1 MKSMYAIIV
10 PAFIALVVILGWF
23 LLGPERL
30 WSMFGPADLGPVE
43 FETLVRRES
52 PNDALACSPR
62 FCKANSDFLPPT
74 FATDA
79 QGLRAA
85 MARVIASEP
94 NIENVGTDDVAMT
107 ERYVQ
112 RTPLLRFPDTIVV
125 RYFPLESGEGS
136 TLAIYSRS
144 QLGYG
149 DMGTNKAR
157 IARWL
162 DRLKTL
168 VPVAG

>member
-1 MKSMYAIIV
+1 MKAMYTLIV
-10 PAFIALVVILGWF
+10 AAVIALLAVVGW
-23 LLGPERL
+23 LLVGPERL

-43 FETLVRRES
+43 FETLVRRVS
-52 PNDALACSPR
+52 PNDALACPPR
-62 FCKANSDFLPPT
+62 RCKANSDLLPST
-74 FATDA
+74 FAIDA

-85 MARVIASEP
+85 MAQVIASEP

-112 RTPLLRFPDTIVV
+112 RTSLLRFPDTIVV
-125 RYFPLESGEGS
+125 RYFQQEPGEGS

-144 QLGYG
+144 QLGYS
-149 DMGTNKAR
+149 DMGVNKAR

-162 DRLKTL
+162 DKLKTR
-168 VPVAG
+168 VPVAK

>member
-10 PAFIALVVILGWF
+10 PALIALVVILGWF
-23 LLGPERL
+23 LVGPERL

-43 FETLVRRES
+43 FETLVRRER
-52 PNDALACSPR
+52 PNDALACPPR
-62 FCKANSDFLPPT
+62 FCKANSDLLPPT
-74 FATDA
+74 FAVDA

-85 MARVIASEP
+85 MARLIASEP
-94 NIENVGTDDVAMT
+94 NIENVQTDDVAMT

-125 RYFPLESGEGS
+125 RYFQLEPGESG

-144 QLGYG
+144 QLGYS
-149 DMGTNKAR
+149 DMGVNKSR
-157 IARWL
+157 IAHWF
-162 DRLKTL
+162 DKLKRL
-168 VPVAG
+168 VPVAE

>member
-1 MKSMYAIIV
+1 MHAITVLALIV
-10 PAFIALVVILGWF
+10 VVAILGWF
-23 LLGPERL
+23 LAGPERL
-30 WSMFGPADLGPVE
+30 WSMFGPADLGSVE

-52 PNDALACSPR
+52 PNEALACPPR
-62 FCKANSDFLPPT
+62 FCKAHSDLVPPT

-94 NIENVGTDDVAMT
+94 NIENVGSDDVAMT

-125 RYFPLESGEGS
+125 RYFPLEPGERS

-149 DMGTNKAR
+149 DMGINKAR

-162 DRLKTL
+162 DKLKTL

>member
-1 MKSMYAIIV
+1 MKAMYTLLVA
-10 PAFIALVVILGWF
+10 ALIALLAVVGWF
-23 LLGPERL
+23 LVGPERL

-43 FETLVRRES
+43 FETLVRRER
-52 PNDALACSPR
+52 PNDALACPPR
-62 FCKANSDFLPPT
+62 FCKANSDLLPPT
-74 FATDA
+74 FAVDA

-85 MARVIASEP
+85 MARLIASEP
-94 NIENVGTDDVAMT
+94 NIENVQTDDVAMT

-125 RYFPLESGEGS
+125 RYFPLEPGEGS

-162 DRLKTL
+162 DKLKTL

>member
-1 MKSMYAIIV
+1 MCTLIV
-10 PAFIALVVILGWF
+10 AALIALLAVVAWF
-23 LLGPERL
+23 LVGPERL
-30 WSMFGPADLGPVE
+30 WSMFGSADLGPVE
-43 FETLVRRES
+43 FATLVRRAN

-94 NIENVGTDDVAMT
+94 NIRNVGSGDVAMT

-125 RYFPLESGEGS
+125 RYFQLEPGEGN

-144 QLGYG
+144 QLGYS
-149 DMGTNKAR
+149 DMGIKKAR
-157 IARWL
+157 IARWI

-168 VPVAG
+168 VPVAE